1 MASAMLKPQKKWFV
15 FFVLL
20 VIAAGFRGALAHW
33 FPNDAPDD
41 GRIYA
46 QIARN
51 TLEQHVYSHETAP
64 PYDPSYIRLPGYP
77 LFLSAV
83 YSIFGHTN
91 NGAVRIAQALIDTGT
106 CALVALLAFYW
117 QPDEKRKQVTAI
129 AALALAAVCPFTTI
143 YAVTI
148 LTEVPTNFFVVAMC
162 LAATLAF
169 RNGFTTEDTEGSL
182 KNRNDFKRA
191 LFWWSIAGLLGGV
204 AVLLRPDCGL
214 FVAAIGFTLVITTVW
229 STVASA
235 TRHRFGSSCDR
246 VQFVADQ
253 NSKGPRSED
262 DTLKFAEHP
271 ERVAAALRPA
281 HAKIS
286 RVFVAGAVFSIAFAL
301 ALMPWTI
308 RNWRV
313 FHLFQPL
320 APVNAEM
327 PGEFIPHGY
336 LRWVKTWLDDSR
348 YIDVAVWEVG
358 IQPITIDDL
367 PDSAFD
373 SLDERARVAA
383 LLEQYNHPP
392 PEQASEG
399 EEQSQA
405 QASPTPTAQPS
416 AKQTPASPQALA
428 SKATPIPG
436 RQSQQNTD
444 DNSNSNPK
452 SDETED
458 SSDQEDENDK
468 GDEDQS
474 ESKPED
480 HGPVAMTPQLDAAFG
495 RLAAERI
502 ASHPL
507 RYYFWTPAKRAA
519 ALWFNTHSDYYPFEG
534 TLLPLEDLDHDIHQH
549 IWLPLFAA
557 LVGIYTLAGLAGA
570 FVLWLSG
577 DFFSRSWLLLV
588 GLIVVTRL
596 AFFSTLENP
605 ESRYVVEFFPFLAA
619 LGGIAFARIWK
630 WSTPSEKGKTG
641 L

>member
-1 MASAMLKPQKKWFV
+1 MLSAMLKPQKKWFV
-15 FFVLL
+15 FLALL
-20 VIAAGFRGALAHW
+20 VVAAGFRVAIAHW

-51 TLEQHVYSHETAP
+51 VLEQHVYSHETAP

-77 LFLSAV
+77 LFLAAV

-117 QPDEKRKQVTAI
+117 QPDEKRKRVTAI
-129 AALALAAVCPFTTI
+129 AGLALAAVCPFTTI

-169 RNGFTTEDTEGSL
+169 RNGFTTEDSEGSL
-182 KNRNDFKRA
+182 KDHGNFKRA
-191 LFWWSIAGLLGGV
+191 IFWWSLAGLLGGV

-214 FVAAIGFTLVITTVW
+214 FVAAIGFTLVITTIW
-229 STVASA
+229 SVVRKA
-235 TRHRFGSSCDR
+235 RNRFGLEPGLRSW
-246 VQFVADQ
+246 VFGLGQKPKAKDQ
-253 NSKGPRSED
+253 RPISERNSRRFIVHGLVSG
-262 DTLKFAEHP
+262 TL
-271 ERVAAALRPA
+271 
-281 HAKIS
+281 
-286 RVFVAGAVFSIAFAL
+286 FSIAFAL
-301 ALMPWTI
+301 ALTPWAI

-313 FHLFQPL
+313 FHILQPL
-320 APVNAEM
+320 APMNAEM

-336 LRWVKTWLDDSR
+336 LRWVKTWLDDQR

-373 SLDERARVAA
+373 SLDERTRVAA

-392 PEQASEG
+392 QEPASDG
-399 EEQSQA
+399 EELSQA
-405 QASPTPTAQPS
+405 QASPTPTPQASP
-416 AKQTPASPQALA
+416 KQTPANTEVLA
-428 SKATPIPG
+428 SKTIPTPG
-436 RQSQQNTD
+436 SQSQQTTD
-444 DNSNSNPK
+444 DNSNSNAK
-452 SDETED
+452 SDQTED
-458 SSDQEDENDK
+458 SGDQEDENDK

-474 ESKPED
+474 DESKPED

-495 RLAAERI
+495 QLAAERI
-502 ASHPL
+502 ARHPL
-507 RYYFWTPAKRAA
+507 RYYFWTPARRAA

-570 FVLWLSG
+570 FVLWLSR
-577 DFFSRSWLLLV
+577 DFFARSWLLLV
-588 GLIVVTRL
+588 CLIVVTRL

-605 ESRYVVEFFPFLAA
+605 EPRYVVELFPFLAV

-630 WSTPSEKGKTG
+630 WSRPDRLLKKSPLPLGEG
-641 L
+641 

>member
-1 MASAMLKPQKKWFV
+1 MKNRKWPV
-15 FFVLL
+15 FLALL
-20 VIAAGFRGALAHW
+20 VIAAAFRVAVAHW
-33 FPNDAPDD
+33 LPNDAPDD

-51 TLEQHVYSHETAP
+51 VLEQHVYSHETAL

-77 LFLSAV
+77 LFLAAV

-106 CALVALLAFYW
+106 CGLVALLAFYW
-117 QPDEKRKQVTAI
+117 QPDERRKRVTAI

-162 LAATLAF
+162 LAATIAF
-169 RNGFTTEDTEGSL
+169 RNSSTTEDTEGSG
-182 KNRNDFKRA
+182 KSHRNFKQA
-191 LFWWSIAGLLGGV
+191 ISWWSTAGLLGGV
-204 AVLLRPDCGL
+204 AVMLRPDCGL
-214 FVAAIGFTLVITTVW
+214 FVAAIGFTLLITTIW
-229 STVASA
+229 SAVGRKARKGLWSLV
-235 TRHRFGSSCDR
+235 FGLGQR
-246 VQFVADQ
+246 PKAKNQR
-253 NSKGPRSED
+253 PI
-262 DTLKFAEHP
+262 P
-271 ERVAAALRPA
+271 ERSSRKFISQALA
-281 HAKIS
+281 
-286 RVFVAGAVFSIAFAL
+286 FGTLFSLAFAL
-301 ALMPWTI
+301 TLTPWTI

-367 PDSAFD
+367 PESAFD

-383 LLEQYNHPP
+383 LLDQYNHPP
-392 PEQASEG
+392 PEQASNG

-405 QASPTPTAQPS
+405 QASPTPTPQASPKLTSAKPS
-416 AKQTPASPQALA
+416 ALATKVTPNPGNQSP
-428 SKATPIPG
+428 P
-436 RQSQQNTD
+436 NTD
-444 DNSNSNPK
+444 DNSNSNAK

-458 SSDQEDENDK
+458 SSDQEDENDNSN
-468 GDEDQS
+468 EDQS
-474 ESKPED
+474 DESKPED

-495 RLAAERI
+495 QLAAERI
-502 ASHPL
+502 ARHPL
-507 RYYFWTPAKRAA
+507 RYYFWTPTKRAA
-519 ALWFNTHSDYYPFEG
+519 GLWFNTHSDYYPFEG

-549 IWLPLFAA
+549 VWLPLFAA

-577 DFFSRSWLLLV
+577 DFYSRSWLLLV
-588 GLIVVTRL
+588 FLIVVSRL

-605 ESRYVVEFFPFLAA
+605 EPRYVVEFFPFLAA

-630 WSTPSEKGKTG
+630 WSTAW
-641 L
+641 

>member
-1 MASAMLKPQKKWFV
+1 MLPAMFKPQKKWFV
-15 FFVLL
+15 FLVLL
-20 VIAAGFRGALAHW
+20 VVAAGFRVAIARW

-51 TLEQHVYSHETAP
+51 VLEQHVYSHETAP

-77 LFLSAV
+77 LFLAGV
-83 YSIFGHTN
+83 YSVFGHTN

-117 QPDEKRKQVTAI
+117 QPDEKRKRVTAI

-169 RNGFTTEDTEGSL
+169 RNSFTTEDTEGDR
-182 KNRNDFKRA
+182 KRFKYA
-191 LFWWSIAGLLGGV
+191 LSWWAIAGLLGGV

-214 FVAAIGFTLVITTVW
+214 FVAAIGFTLVITTIW
-229 STVASA
+229 SAVASA
-235 TRHRFGSSCDR
+235 ARHRFGLMSDKL
-246 VQFVADQ
+246 QFVADE
-253 NSKGPRSED
+253 NSVTLDSRD
-262 DTLKFAEHP
+262 DKLKFVGHQ
-271 ERVAAALRPA
+271 ERIATTLRPA
-281 HAKIS
+281 RSKIS
-286 RVFVAGAVFSIAFAL
+286 RTFVAGAVFSIAFAL
-301 ALMPWTI
+301 ALTPWTI

-313 FHLFQPL
+313 FHKVQPL
-320 APVNAEM
+320 APMNAEM

-336 LRWVKTWLDDSR
+336 LRWVKTWLDDQR

-373 SLDERARVAA
+373 SVDERTRVAA

-392 PEQASEG
+392 QEQASDDEK
-399 EEQSQA
+399 QSEA
-405 QASPTPTAQPS
+405 QASPTPTPQASP
-416 AKQTPASPQALA
+416 KQTPANTSALA
-428 SKATPIPG
+428 SKATPNPG
-436 RQSQQNTD
+436 NQSPQNAND
-444 DNSNSNPK
+444 KSNSNSQG
-452 SDETED
+452 DETED

-474 ESKPED
+474 DESKPED
-480 HGPVAMTPQLDAAFG
+480 RGPVAMTPQLDAAFG

-502 ASHPL
+502 ARHPL
-507 RYYFWTPAKRAA
+507 RYYFWMPAKRAA
-519 ALWFNTHSDYYPFEG
+519 SLWFNTHSDYYPFEG
-534 TLLPLEDLDHDIHQH
+534 TLLPLEDLDYDIHQH

-557 LVGIYTLAGLAGA
+557 IVGIYTLAGLAGA

-577 DFFSRSWLLLV
+577 DFYARSWLTLV
-588 GLIVVTRL
+588 CLIVVTRL

-605 ESRYVVEFFPFLAA
+605 EPRYVVEFFPFLAA
-619 LGGIAFARIWK
+619 LGGIAVARIWK
-630 WSTPSEKGKTG
+630 WST
-641 L
+641 

>member
-15 FFVLL
+15 FFILL
-20 VIAAGFRGALAHW
+20 VIAAGFRVALAHW

-191 LFWWSIAGLLGGV
+191 LFWS
-204 AVLLRPDCGL
+204 
-214 FVAAIGFTLVITTVW
+214 TVW

-235 TRHRFGSSCDR
+235 TRHRFGSSYDR

-286 RVFVAGAVFSIAFAL
+286 RVFFAGAVFSIAFAL

-373 SLDERARVAA
+373 SLDERTRVAA

-444 DNSNSNPK
+444 DNSNSNAK

-458 SSDQEDENDK
+458 SSDQEDENDN
-468 GDEDQS
+468 GDEDQP

-502 ASHPL
+502 ARHPL
-507 RYYFWTPAKRAA
+507 RYY
-519 ALWFNTHSDYYPFEG
+519 LWIF
-534 TLLPLEDLDHDIHQH
+534 PLKISIMIFTSTSGFLCSR
-549 IWLPLFAA
+549 
-557 LVGIYTLAGLAGA
+557 
-570 FVLWLSG
+570 LWLE
-577 DFFSRSWLLLV
+577 F
-588 GLIVVTRL
+588 
-596 AFFSTLENP
+596 TL
-605 ESRYVVEFFPFLAA
+605 
-619 LGGIAFARIWK
+619 
-630 WSTPSEKGKTG
+630 
-641 L
+641 

>member
-1 MASAMLKPQKKWFV
+1 MFKPQKKWFV
-15 FFVLL
+15 FLVLL
-20 VIAAGFRGALAHW
+20 VVAAGFRVAIARW

-51 TLEQHVYSHETAP
+51 VLEQHVYSHETAP

-117 QPDEKRKQVTAI
+117 QPDEKRKRATAI
-129 AALALAAVCPFTTI
+129 AALALAAVCTFTTI

-169 RNGFTTEDTEGSL
+169 RNGFTTEDTEGDR
-182 KNRNDFKRA
+182 KRFKYA
-191 LFWWSIAGLLGGV
+191 LSWWAIAGLLGGV

-214 FVAAIGFTLVITTVW
+214 FVAAIGFTLVITTIW
-229 STVASA
+229 SVVASA
-235 TRHRFGSSCDR
+235 RGSQRGSRAGVVVARHRF
-246 VQFVADQ
+246 
-253 NSKGPRSED
+253 
-262 DTLKFAEHP
+262 EH
-271 ERVAAALRPA
+271 RLRPLA
-281 HAKIS
+281 FGLGQRPKAKDQRSIPEHKS
-286 RVFVAGAVFSIAFAL
+286 KKFIPRALMSGTLFSLAFAL
-301 ALMPWTI
+301 ALTPWTI

-336 LRWVKTWLDDSR
+336 LRWVKTWLDDQR

-358 IQPITIDDL
+358 IQPISIDDL
-367 PDSAFD
+367 PNSAFD
-373 SLDERARVAA
+373 SLDERTRVAA

-392 PEQASEG
+392 QEQASDD

-405 QASPTPTAQPS
+405 QASLTPTPPASP
-416 AKQTPASPQALA
+416 KQTPVNPPALA
-428 SKATPIPG
+428 TKATPNPG
-436 RQSQQNTD
+436 NQSQQNTD
-444 DNSNSNPK
+444 DKSNSDAK

-474 ESKPED
+474 DESKPED
-480 HGPVAMTPQLDAAFG
+480 RGPVAMTPQLDAAFG

-502 ASHPL
+502 ARHPL
-507 RYYFWTPAKRAA
+507 RYYFWMPARRAA
-519 ALWFNTHSDYYPFEG
+519 SLWFNTHSDYYPFEG
-534 TLLPLEDLDHDIHQH
+534 TLLPLEDLDYDIHQH

-557 LVGIYTLAGLAGA
+557 IVGIYTLAGLAGA

-577 DFFSRSWLLLV
+577 DFYARSWLTLV
-588 GLIVVTRL
+588 CLIVVTRL

-605 ESRYVVEFFPFLAA
+605 EPRYVVEFFPFLAA

-630 WSTPSEKGKTG
+630 WST
-641 L
+641 